1 MNKHRLAFSVV
12 LLAGLIIGLGGIV
25 AFSKREAF
33 FPKESF
39 GEAQA
44 KIAKPEEVASY
55 HVKYSASQRTNVPDL
70 GIDSMTTLEGNYS
83 LPDRAHITVSRDG
96 FRQEQVVVGDSV
108 FTRTE
113 LNPDW
118 VRTQVPSGDEMTPLP
133 KPKTGQEEMGYLDDV
148 KTLPDE
154 TMDGVPVNHYV
165 GKVNYEKVLV
175 EDARQR
181 FVNDPDLDSYVE
193 RAREVAGRINAT
205 NELWIGKDDGLV
217 RQARITGEYRPSPS
231 EMGSFSGG
239 LGVEEVV
246 VNFDTW
252 LEFSR
257 FNESFAIEVP
267 ATSAHPSGL

>member
-1 MNKHRLAFSVV
+1 
-12 LLAGLIIGLGGIV
+12 
-25 AFSKREAF
+25 
-33 FPKESF
+33 
-39 GEAQA
+39 
-44 KIAKPEEVASY
+44 
-55 HVKYSASQRTNVPDL
+55 
-70 GIDSMTTLEGNYS
+70 
-83 LPDRAHITVSRDG
+83 
-96 FRQEQVVVGDSV
+96 
-108 FTRTE
+108 
-113 LNPDW
+113 
-118 VRTQVPSGDEMTPLP
+118 
-133 KPKTGQEEMGYLDDV
+133 MGYLDDV